1 MAPRLTS
8 TGVRFNDNTELN
20 SKYGIVPKNTIA
32 VFYQASSPTGWT
44 RNSNH
49 NSKALR
55 AVTSGGGGSGGN
67 SSFPSVFTS
76 YSVSNLTANLP
87 ATLSP
92 YTITESEMPSHS
104 HGLGGGG
111 AQRRLPPG
119 GEVASGPGYRSD
131 NFRTGNSGSESGH
144 GHPFTATCTYGYS
157 FNINVRYIDV
167 ITCSFN

>member
-20 SKYGIVPKNTIA
+20 SKYGIVPKNSVA
-32 VFYQASSPTGWT
+32 VFYQTTAPTGWT
-44 RNSNH
+44 RRTEH

-55 AVTSGGGGSGGN
+55 LVNSGGGTSGGN

-76 YSVSNLTANLP
+76 YNASNLTANLP
-87 ATLSP
+87 ASLSSF
-92 YTITESEMPSHS
+92 TITESEMPSHN
-104 HGLGGGG
+104 HGMGAGGQ
-111 AQRRLPPG
+111 QRRIVGG
-119 GEVASGPGYRSD
+119 GEVASGPGYSS
-131 NFRTGNSGSESGH
+131 FSFGTSPSGGEQGH

-167 ITCSFN
+167 IICQFN